1 MRMRLTLALYDP
13 LLLCLDAGFPRDVR
27 SHVMRALLAPL
38 MVLLLVVT
46 ACGPLPRPFQPES
59 KLAIDLRA
67 PSTRA
72 PMRVEIPTGQVP
84 GDPKRFALKVSE
96 RLLTLG
102 IPAEPQWFSM
112 AAAPALETHR
122 LRSVA
127 SVAAGQGATEKVEV
141 AWSLVSPAGNEKSL
155 AVAQIV
161 LPRDVW
167 ESENTK
173 AVDDAAF
180 VSAATIARALE
191 TSLPTFDLAEGDGP
205 RLVVLPVEGATGD
218 GSESL
223 EYAITRALQ
232 QQGLPVAAIPQEQD
246 LLLWCLVD
254 IGPTQG
260 GAQLVTIRWRLE
272 LADDFTEIGTVTQE
286 NLVPAYSLAGPWR
299 DSADQIAQAA
309 AEGIL
314 ALVQQAGIMP
324 TEQLRREQ

>member
-1 MRMRLTLALYDP
+1 
-13 LLLCLDAGFPRDVR
+13 
-27 SHVMRALLAPL
+27 MRALLAPL

-46 ACGPLPRPFQPES
+46 ACGPIPRPCPQES
-59 KLAIDLRA
+59 NVEIGVRA
-67 PSTRA
+67 HSTRA
-72 PMRVEIPTGQVP
+72 PMRGEIPTGQVP

-218 GSESL
+218 GSERL
-223 EYAITRALQ
+223 EYAITPCSSRACPWPPSRRSRISCY
-232 QQGLPVAAIPQEQD
+232 GAWWISDRRKAARSWSQSD
-246 LLLWCLVD
+246 
-254 IGPTQG
+254 
-260 GAQLVTIRWRLE
+260 GAWSWRM
-272 LADDFTEIGTVTQE
+272 I
-286 NLVPAYSLAGPWR
+286 SLK
-299 DSADQIAQAA
+299 SA
-309 AEGIL
+309 
-314 ALVQQAGIMP
+314 
-324 TEQLRREQ
+324 R